1 MVAAVILYGVNHFD
15 SQSIV
20 ELMCWLND
28 EEVLEVAR
36 VGGSSACRGTFA
48 SKTRLKNPTIIS
60 SQFC

>member
-36 VGGSSACRGTFA
+36 VGGSSA
-48 SKTRLKNPTIIS
+48 
-60 SQFC
+60 